1 MTTLGPAV
9 DLGAL
14 DDFTSGEARQLRVE
28 DRVLVVVRI
37 DQDVYV
43 LDDRCSHED
52 FSLAQ
57 GEVDVETC
65 EIECARHGAM
75 FDLHDGAPTSLPA
88 TRPVA
93 RYDARVRDGRVEVVL
108 S

>member
-1 MTTLGPAV
+1 MTTLDIGTLEDYV
-9 DLGAL
+9 
-14 DDFTSGEARQLRVE
+14 SGEAVQVKRGAL
-28 DRVLVVVRI
+28 VLVVVRI
-37 DQDVYV
+37 DDDVYV

-52 FSLAQ
+52 FSLSL
-57 GEVDVETC
+57 GEVDVATC

-75 FDLHDGAPTSLPA
+75 FHLKDGQPASFPA

-93 RYDARVRDGRVEVVL
+93 HYDVVSDAGRLQVVV

>member
-1 MTTLGPAV
+1 MTTYDIGVLE
-9 DLGAL
+9 
-14 DDFTSGEARQLRVE
+14 DFVHGQAAQVRRG

-37 DQDVYV
+37 DDDIYV

-52 FSLAQ
+52 FSLAL
-57 GEVDVETC
+57 GEVEVDSC

-75 FDLHDGAPTSLPA
+75 FNRKDGHPTSFPA

-93 RYDARVRDGRVEVVL
+93 RYDVLVDDGRLQVVV